1 MRPAELASSARGRR
15 LLFASALAAVAV
27 AAIVIAFSHSSAFR
41 VRHVEVTGASTL
53 SRADVVRLAG
63 ITPSTNFLWLDAGS
77 IEQRLGSDAW
87 IARAVVSRR
96 LPWTIDIEV
105 VERTAVANVRAG
117 QGYMLVARDGV
128 SLGTV
133 AVAPGLPV
141 IELPEMMGTA
151 PPGGGAASAPAQAI
165 GGLNHDRSIVA
176 GAVVNADGTFSVELD
191 DGTQIAYGE
200 PVQVPAKTGAAL
212 RILRWAR
219 ATGTSLARIS
229 VVAADSPAATP
240 A

>member
-1 MRPAELASSARGRR
+1 MRPAELARSARRRR
-15 LLFASALAAVAV
+15 LLLASALSAVAV
-27 AAIVIAFSHSSAFR
+27 AAIVIAFSHSSSFR
-41 VRHVEVTGASTL
+41 VRHIEVTGASTL

-63 ITPSTNFLWLDAGS
+63 ITPSTNFLWLDSGS
-77 IEQRLGSDAW
+77 IEQRLRSDPW
-87 IARAVVSRR
+87 IARAIVARR

-117 QGYMLVARDGV
+117 QGYMLVAGDGV
-128 SLGTV
+128 GLGTV
-133 AVAPGLPV
+133 AADPRLPG
-141 IELPEMMGTA
+141 IELPGMMGTA
-151 PPGGGAASAPAQAI
+151 PPGGAASAPAQAI
-165 GGLNHDRSIVA
+165 GGLDHDRPIVA
-176 GAVVNADGTFSVELD
+176 RAVVNADGTFFVELD

-219 ATGTSLARIS
+219 VTGTSLARIS

-240 A
+240 D